1 MLRGLSLV
9 GLNVAERLITKGQAS
24 VNLVAAVP
32 SLHAAYAALVAA
44 TLWPTARRVTRGLL
58 VAYVL
63 GMAFALVVSG
73 EHYVIDALLG
83 WGYVAGATVG
93 WDRLQP
99 WWGG

>member
-1 MLRGLSLV
+1 M
-9 GLNVAERLITKGQAS
+9 
-24 VNLVAAVP
+24 
-32 SLHAAYAALVAA
+32 
-44 TLWPTARRVTRGLL
+44 TRGPL

-63 GMAFALVVSG
+63 GMTFALVVSG

>member
-1 MLRGLSLV
+1 MR
-9 GLNVAERLITKGQAS
+9 
-24 VNLVAAVP
+24 
-32 SLHAAYAALVAA
+32 
-44 TLWPTARRVTRGLL
+44 PTPRSSQRHCGRPARDPGLL

-63 GMAFALVVSG
+63 GMTFALVVSG

-83 WGYVAGATVG
+83 WGYVAGAPVG